1 MCHGELRIDFDG
13 ACEKR
18 YRVGLIRVDQL
29 PALAVRL
36 QGLQRGCRSLSQWS
50 VVLPHTCEGLTDAG
64 SEFPCYLIKSPQHLF
79 LAGSLHLLFVNDIA
93 RAAIRCA
100 HCQHVLASKV
110 CDRAIENCGAT
121 GPYANFT
128 GDFWLETGIHRLAH
142 QLESPQ
148 DSLIGNKT
156 QIWKWLGWNALAFP
170 HGPSK
175 ARFAVRMAETAKSTG
190 VLSLTKH

>member
-1 MCHGELRIDFDG
+1 M
-13 ACEKR
+13 
-18 YRVGLIRVDQL
+18 
-29 PALAVRL
+29 
-36 QGLQRGCRSLSQWS
+36 
-50 VVLPHTCEGLTDAG
+50 LPHTCEGLTDAG

-156 QIWKWLGWNALAFP
+156 QIWRLLELYGHALPQRAIKDRIA
-170 HGPSK
+170 GRIGEIGK
-175 ARFAVRMAETAKSTG
+175 YNC
-190 VLSLTKH
+190 VLLVEER